1 MSQKVTKKRIALRLE
16 FSLRGKN
23 KIPAVGFIGVGDFG
37 VPLTAHG
44 DEEQA
49 VAFSKFSKAAHKFC
63 KQMKDFGEFN

>member
-1 MSQKVTKKRIALRLE
+1 MSQKLTEKRIALRLE

-49 VAFSKFSKAAHKFC
+49 VAFSNLVRLHISFASR
-63 KQMKDFGEFN
+63 